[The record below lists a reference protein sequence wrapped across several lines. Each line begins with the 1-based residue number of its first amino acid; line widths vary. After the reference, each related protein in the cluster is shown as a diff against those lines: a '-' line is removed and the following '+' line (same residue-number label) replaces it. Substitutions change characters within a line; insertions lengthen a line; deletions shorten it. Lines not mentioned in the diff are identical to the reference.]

1 MSGTSSGGGS
11 EKCAWCA
18 SREGTLKQLRLRV
31 PGPLTLNLFWT
42 EVHVHPRHE
51 HRVRR
56 FLALFRRDGRKFV
69 ISMLVFVVFLPTAA
83 LTVASAAGVPVEASG
98 EWGERYALGWYLIVL
113 GVILAVW
120 PFATPLTTRFFG
132 MRTSI
137 VLVRVAAVVFG
148 VAGLAR
154 LVVLMV

>member
-1 MSGTSSGGGS
+1 MSGTSSRDGS

-18 SREGTLKQLRLRV
+18 RRDGTLKQLRLRV

-69 ISMLVFVVFLPTAA
+69 ISMLGFVVFLPTAA
-83 LTVASAAGVPVEASG
+83 LTIASAAGVPVGAAG
-98 EWGERYALGWYLIVL
+98 EWGEKYALAWYLIVL
-113 GVILAVW
+113 GGILAVW
-120 PFATPLTTRFFG
+120 PFATPLTTRLFG

-137 VLVRVAAVVFG
+137 VLVRVAALVFG
-148 VAGLAR
+148 VLGLAR
-154 LVVLMV
+154 LAALLM